1 MATTPEEKR
10 FFDLEKSRKKC
21 YHANLRGGVLEGFLR
36 SFLKEKV

>member
-1 MATTPEEKR
+1 MKITLKEKR
-10 FFDLEKSRKKC
+10 FFDLENNRKKC